1 MKLKWR
7 WQKRCLRFGSHTE
20 REHIQQPSAETV
32 TRNAWSCYIATV
44 VDFSIND
51 DQLLNS
57 IQ

>member
-1 MKLKWR
+1 MAM
-7 WQKRCLRFGSHTE
+7 
-20 REHIQQPSAETV
+20 AETMLTLRQSYGKGTYAKTV
-32 TRNAWSCYIATV
+32 IRNAWSCYIATV